1 MPSRCKLICT
11 DYLVGYSIAN
21 TKQENLFLT
30 WHRPFVLLY
39 EQLLVQEAT
48 TIASK
53 YPEPYRTQYLAAAKT
68 LRSPYWD
75 WSADSNVPPC
85 TVPTSLTITV
95 PASGGVKKMSVANP
109 LQSYQFPQAAING
122 RFGQFPRAP
131 KTVRCP
137 SPKSYPQS
145 ANQALNTRGLKQNT
159 VS

>member
-1 MPSRCKLICT
+1 M
-11 DYLVGYSIAN
+11 
-21 TKQENLFLT
+21 
-30 WHRPFVLLY
+30 LY

-53 YPEPYRTQYLAAAKT
+53 YPDPYRAQYLAAAKT

-95 PASGGVKKMSVANP
+95 PASGGVKKMSIANP

-131 KTVRCP
+131 RTVRCP
-137 SPKSYPQS
+137 APQSYPQS

-159 VS
+159 VSWMARLGEKSCFSQLLMKGYRYSVRFVHLFYYL